1 MFTTL
6 RISDAFKMT
15 VVSLVKE
22 ELKKMFSKAL
32 WRDLL
37 IHWFRWELGAAV
49 DPVRVKH

>member
-6 RISDAFKMT
+6 KISDAFKMT

-22 ELKKMFSKAL
+22 KLKKMFSKAF
-32 WRDLL
+32 WRHLL
-37 IHWFRWELGAAV
+37 IHWFRWEPGAAV